1 MKKLLILVGISLNFL
16 ISQSILSVEPNS
28 AVQGA
33 SLWVTITGED
43 TYFVVTDTVGAPS
56 NVEAVMITMGND
68 MISATS
74 FTPESRTVLNAMFV
88 IPAAA
93 SIGSYDVTVDHG
105 TVAGTDYPTVLL
117 VNGFT
122 IAEPVSPSE
131 FSLLTPED
139 ASTVTIDE
147 SNYLTGSTEATWE
160 SSSESGRTI
169 TYTIEHNTNIGILPF
184 IPTEVSTN
192 SITIV
197 FSEILSE
204 INAYLLLYP
213 LSGVTSLNVT
223 WNVTA
228 TNEAGSTSSTNGPYS
243 FTLDATSY
251 LLGVDSEN
259 NNVPRSYA
267 LNQNYPNPFN
277 PSTNISF
284 KIANSSVSS
293 LTIYDVSGNLVRELK
308 NGFMP
313 EGEYNLTWD
322 GRSATGQSVASGLY
336 IYQLKSNSYI
346 ATKKMLMIK

>member
-1 MKKLLILVGISLNFL
+1 MKKLLILVGISLNVL

-56 NVEAVMITMGND
+56 NVEAVMMTMGND

-74 FTPESRTVLNAMFV
+74 FTPESRTVLSAHFD

-105 TVAGTDYPTVLL
+105 TVAGTDHPNVSL
-117 VNGFT
+117 VNGFS
-122 IAEPVSPSE
+122 V
-131 FSLLTPED
+131 
-139 ASTVTIDE
+139 
-147 SNYLTGSTEATWE
+147 EATA
-160 SSSESGRTI
+160 SLSQDI
-169 TYTIEHNTNIGILPF
+169 
-184 IPTEVSTN
+184 IPTKH
-192 SITIV
+192 
-197 FSEILSE
+197 
-204 INAYLLLYP
+204 LLH
-213 LSGVTSLNVT
+213 
-223 WNVTA
+223 
-228 TNEAGSTSSTNGPYS
+228 
-243 FTLDATSY
+243 
-251 LLGVDSEN
+251 
-259 NNVPRSYA
+259 
-267 LNQNYPNPFN
+267 QNFPNPFN

-284 KIANSSVSS
+284 KIANSSNIS
-293 LTIYDVSGNLVRELK
+293 LVIYDVSGNLVRELK
-308 NGFMP
+308 NGFVP